1 MESRNAY
8 GCSIDL
14 PAEGKLPTVDQLVGI
29 VEGSSEYA
37 VAWRHERM
45 LALRLV
51 PAGLPVARH
60 AALKPHLTTVV
71 SGGTKV
77 GGSREPFAAR
87 AKQFVGSCIRNR
99 QSVSPHC
106 HVDFNR
112 MVQGPFWVLMR
123 QIMGRRIGAA
133 SPPHNVVT

>member
-14 PAEGKLPTVDQLVGI
+14 PREGKLPTVDQLVGI
-29 VEGSSEYA
+29 VEGSGEYA

-51 PAGLPVARH
+51 SAGLPVARR

-77 GGSREPFAAR
+77 G
-87 AKQFVGSCIRNR
+87 
-99 QSVSPHC
+99 VSPC
-106 HVDFNR
+106 KQTLPEQSINCRLSV
-112 MVQGPFWVLMR
+112 GK
-123 QIMGRRIGAA
+123 
-133 SPPHNVVT
+133 SCVVSS